1 LPLVV
6 HAIVDPKTGLS
17 ETGRIYEDDG
27 TNYNVVLNMSGTPT
41 SCPLIHLT
49 SAARSMLISA

>member
-17 ETGRIYEDDG
+17 ETGRIYENDG

-41 SCPLIHLT
+41 SRPLIRFT
-49 SAARSMLISA
+49 SAARQMLIGA